1 MIEKRFFTKREKKI
15 MAILSG
21 NQCSICKTPL
31 NKKFHG
37 DHKVPWSKGGET
49 ILNNGQALCVS
60 CNLKKGDKI

>member
-1 MIEKRFFTKREKKI
+1 

-37 DHKVPWSKGGET
+37 DHKVPWSKGGQT